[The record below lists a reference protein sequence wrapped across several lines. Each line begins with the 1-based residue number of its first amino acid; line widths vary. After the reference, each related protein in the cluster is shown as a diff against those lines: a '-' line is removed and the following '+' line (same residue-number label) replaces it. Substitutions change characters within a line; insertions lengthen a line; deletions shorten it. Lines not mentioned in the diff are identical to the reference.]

1 MSKKCNSCG
10 ADLTD
15 DAMFCDKCGAKQE
28 AAPANVTTATTATV
42 AAADTTMPVGDNNIK
57 KGMSKNAVIALVT
70 CAIIALI
77 VIVLLCSALF
87 GGGYEK
93 AIKAEAKAFNKEDA
107 EYITK
112 TMPDDLLDEY
122 DDKYKDSGTYD
133 DYKDALDDAIKDL
146 RKSYEDNDDIGDNPK
161 YSYKIVD
168 KIKLTDKECKSIQK
182 TIKSTIGKKLDVTTG
197 YQVLVKDSIKGD
209 DGKSENFTNYVVAKV
224 DGKWIMTSG
233 NLIGGG
239 LAGLSS
245 LMVSGYDY

>member
-28 AAPANVTTATTATV
+28 AAPATATTATTAAT
-42 AAADTTMPVGDNNIK
+42 DTTMPVGDNNIK
-57 KGMSKNAVIALVT
+57 KEMSKNAVIALVT

-133 DYKDALDDAIKDL
+133 DYKDALDDTIKDL
-146 RKSYEDNDDIGDNPK
+146 RKSYEDNDDIGD
-161 YSYKIVD
+161 
-168 KIKLTDKECKSIQK
+168 
-182 TIKSTIGKKLDVTTG
+182 VTTG
-197 YQVLVKDSIKGD
+197 YQVLVKYSIKGD